1 MTEAL
6 PGLQRVHG
14 LAVVD
19 EIHGPRV
26 DEVHAVGRLPVLYE
40 DRRSRRHFH
49 QLGRLSGG
57 PPLPLINSVEWRL
70 VRQEVRVFVGGV
82 QDSVTR

>member
-1 MTEAL
+1 
-6 PGLQRVHG
+6 
-14 LAVVD
+14 VD

-26 DEVHAVGRLPVLYE
+26 DEVHALGRLPVLYQ
-40 DRRSRRHFH
+40 DRRSLRHFD
-49 QLGRLSGG
+49 QLGRLRGG
-57 PPLPLINSVEWRL
+57 PPLPIIDGVERRL